1 MGGLHR
7 QCDVVFIGVGGGGD
21 LLPIG
26 GVIHR
31 QAAFRG
37 GRAPLAVDIQPML
50 TIEKTR
56 YASSTATVLSDIH
69 PPIRLIR
76 LSLTLQVLIS
86 GKAAAL
92 VCLTFGLSCGV
103 ILP

>member
-7 QCDVVFIGVGGGGD
+7 QRDVVFIGVGGGGD

-26 GVIHR
+26 GVVHR

-56 YASSTATVLSDIH
+56 HAIQHGYGIVRHTSSDQAHQVIVN
-69 PPIRLIR
+69 PE
-76 LSLTLQVLIS
+76 SLDQRES
-86 GKAAAL
+86 GG
-92 VCLTFGLSCGV
+92 FGLPDIRFVLRV